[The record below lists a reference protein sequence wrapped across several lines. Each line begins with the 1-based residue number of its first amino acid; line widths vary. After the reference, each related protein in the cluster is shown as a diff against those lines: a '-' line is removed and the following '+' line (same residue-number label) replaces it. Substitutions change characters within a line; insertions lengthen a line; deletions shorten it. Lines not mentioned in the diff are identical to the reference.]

1 MLNDNTPE
9 KGFKANTN
17 IGPDANAVGC
27 VWKDIVHF
35 VEIRISDSICGKT
48 AEDFAAEAIEYA
60 LRDMRIDWTDTK
72 SAKERLYRTARKVAK
87 WRIGAAFKKAQHAII
102 SFDLDTLET
111 TLDGDE
117 LEVSPAEALVAEEK
131 HRAYT
136 QYKEMKAM
144 GRSALRRLD
153 DFLHKH
159 GVSLR
164 DVEVYKEWELYNV
177 PTDSVCKRHG
187 IKTSNLHKIVC
198 VVNGILRRCGRDLL
212 KDE

>member
-1 MLNDNTPE
+1 MKNTII
-9 KGFKANTN
+9 ATN
-17 IGPDANAVGC
+17 EPFNSNWIQPALKDLVRYVERWIGNSH
-27 VWKDIVHF
+27 KDIA
-35 VEIRISDSICGKT
+35 KT
-48 AEDFAAEAIEYA
+48 AEEIANGAIAYA
-60 LRDMRIDWTDTK
+60 LKPGLTGK
-72 SAKERLYRTARKVAK
+72 GPFPSSKEHLFRTARMFAK
-87 WRIGAAFKKAQHAII
+87 YAFLDEVKQAKYIAVR
-102 SFDLDTLET
+102 FDDHKEDE
-111 TLDGDE
+111 DGDE
-117 LEVSPAEALVAEEK
+117 MEITPAEAMIAEEK

-153 DFLHKH
+153 DFLRKH
-159 GVSLR
+159 GVSFR
-164 DVEVYKEWELYNV
+164 DIEVYKEWELYNV